1 MEAKSSPPPFV
12 VIAIFWCAGL
22 ILAHL
27 LQIPLITLSL
37 LVLFLIFIFLY
48 KKQSLFLLIIIL
60 CLAALNYQLQ
70 QKLPKGHIQLILDRN
85 RHIKQPI
92 TGRIISEYREDHYIL
107 ELKKIK
113 KFATSGNIFL
123 YTKND
128 SLNYGD
134 LIRTVASIFPIT
146 KNSNPAAFN
155 YRSFLETKQIYGT
168 GIART
173 TIQILGNQSSFLSR
187 FIINSRVYLQKQ
199 ITKKFRKN
207 SAFVKA
213 ILLGDKKDLG
223 DAKQNFVKAGLS
235 HIFAVSGLHVGIIS
249 SVIFIILHLFIKHK
263 PTIRYLLIFI
273 LLYYAAICQWRA
285 SVTRAVIM
293 LSVYFIARNIQRTTL
308 PNNIL
313 ALSLVIITIFDP
325 HQMFTPGFQLSFLAV
340 FTLVNFIPKF
350 KFITLQKTDQQSMS
364 YIKKFLNWAAL
375 IIISSLLLGITL
387 APITIFY
394 FHQFSLNGTIANIVA
409 MPLMGIILIPLTM
422 LIIILPVG
430 WSVYQAAF
438 SFFYFILEKW
448 VTLSANFPLYSDFVS
463 LSTLQVLLLYI
474 VLFSIFL
481 LLNKKRLRLLLGI
494 IVLATV
500 SFFLLNREVTQNLR
514 ITFFDCGLGDIIL
527 VETPSNKNILID
539 TGSAKTAKKFSN
551 SCLPYLIQKK
561 IKTLDYL
568 VITHAHE
575 DHFGSLP
582 NVFDKL
588 NVKNFVITDEFIKS
602 EVWQD
607 LQTYYINE
615 PKCQQIIIQDT
626 LQFQTD
632 DVKMTI
638 LHPDD
643 NYSSDNINNMSIVM
657 RLDYQQLSV
666 LFTGDLEEEGE
677 AYLISKYTDLL
688 DVDFLKAG
696 HHGSK
701 TSSSLEF
708 IQATSPEYAVISTS
722 LHNRFNFPQPETLQ
736 SFSFLNDNLFITG
749 KDGAVI
755 LNSDGSSVDIKTL
768 LSSIIIH
775 DNTL

>member
-1 MEAKSSPPPFV
+1 
-12 VIAIFWCAGL
+12 
-22 ILAHL
+22 
-27 LQIPLITLSL
+27 
-37 LVLFLIFIFLY
+37 
-48 KKQSLFLLIIIL
+48 
-60 CLAALNYQLQ
+60 
-70 QKLPKGHIQLILDRN
+70 
-85 RHIKQPI
+85 
-92 TGRIISEYREDHYIL
+92 
-107 ELKKIK
+107 
-113 KFATSGNIFL
+113 
-123 YTKND
+123 
-128 SLNYGD
+128 
-134 LIRTVASIFPIT
+134 
-146 KNSNPAAFN
+146 
-155 YRSFLETKQIYGT
+155 
-168 GIART
+168 
-173 TIQILGNQSSFLSR
+173 
-187 FIINSRVYLQKQ
+187 
-199 ITKKFRKN
+199 
-207 SAFVKA
+207 
-213 ILLGDKKDLG
+213 
-223 DAKQNFVKAGLS
+223 
-235 HIFAVSGLHVGIIS
+235 
-249 SVIFIILHLFIKHK
+249 
-263 PTIRYLLIFI
+263 
-273 LLYYAAICQWRA
+273 
-285 SVTRAVIM
+285 
-293 LSVYFIARNIQRTTL
+293 
-308 PNNIL
+308 
-313 ALSLVIITIFDP
+313 
-325 HQMFTPGFQLSFLAV
+325 MFTPGFQLSFLAV

>member
-1 MEAKSSPPPFV
+1 
-12 VIAIFWCAGL
+12 
-22 ILAHL
+22 
-27 LQIPLITLSL
+27 
-37 LVLFLIFIFLY
+37 VLFLIFIFLY

-293 LSVYFIARNIQRTTL
+293 LSV
-308 PNNIL
+308 
-313 ALSLVIITIFDP
+313 
-325 HQMFTPGFQLSFLAV
+325 
-340 FTLVNFIPKF
+340 
-350 KFITLQKTDQQSMS
+350 
-364 YIKKFLNWAAL
+364 
-375 IIISSLLLGITL
+375 
-387 APITIFY
+387 
-394 FHQFSLNGTIANIVA
+394 
-409 MPLMGIILIPLTM
+409 
-422 LIIILPVG
+422 
-430 WSVYQAAF
+430 
-438 SFFYFILEKW
+438 
-448 VTLSANFPLYSDFVS
+448 
-463 LSTLQVLLLYI
+463 
-474 VLFSIFL
+474 
-481 LLNKKRLRLLLGI
+481 
-494 IVLATV
+494 
-500 SFFLLNREVTQNLR
+500 
-514 ITFFDCGLGDIIL
+514 
-527 VETPSNKNILID
+527 
-539 TGSAKTAKKFSN
+539 
-551 SCLPYLIQKK
+551 
-561 IKTLDYL
+561 
-568 VITHAHE
+568 
-575 DHFGSLP
+575 
-582 NVFDKL
+582 
-588 NVKNFVITDEFIKS
+588 
-602 EVWQD
+602 
-607 LQTYYINE
+607 
-615 PKCQQIIIQDT
+615 
-626 LQFQTD
+626 
-632 DVKMTI
+632 
-638 LHPDD
+638 
-643 NYSSDNINNMSIVM
+643 
-657 RLDYQQLSV
+657 
-666 LFTGDLEEEGE
+666 
-677 AYLISKYTDLL
+677 
-688 DVDFLKAG
+688 
-696 HHGSK
+696 
-701 TSSSLEF
+701 
-708 IQATSPEYAVISTS
+708 
-722 LHNRFNFPQPETLQ
+722 
-736 SFSFLNDNLFITG
+736 
-749 KDGAVI
+749 
-755 LNSDGSSVDIKTL
+755 
-768 LSSIIIH
+768 
-775 DNTL
+775 